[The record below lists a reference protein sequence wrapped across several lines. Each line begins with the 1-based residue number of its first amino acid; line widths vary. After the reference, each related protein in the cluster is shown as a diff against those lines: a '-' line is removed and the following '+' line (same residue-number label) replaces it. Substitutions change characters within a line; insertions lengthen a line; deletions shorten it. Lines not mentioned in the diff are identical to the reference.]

1 MMNKI
6 CNKRTGSL
14 LKLDKLTLTHL
25 KNFKSKDKYKVK

>member
-6 CNKRTGSL
+6 YNKRTGSL
-14 LKLDKLTLTHL
+14 LKLDKLILTHL